1 MTDQSAKPVA
11 ETGLEGLEAE
21 LKSVRERSSALLLR
35 SRAFMAASGKRRDE
49 GLIAKLRR
57 QLGLG

>member
-1 MTDQSAKPVA
+1 MKSQTDA
-11 ETGLEGLEAE
+11 EDALGGMEAE
-21 LKSVRERSSALLLR
+21 LKKLREDSRALASR
-35 SRAFMAASGKRRDE
+35 SRAFTAAVGKRQDE

>member
-1 MTDQSAKPVA
+1 MNDRAAALA
-11 ETGLEGLEAE
+11 EMEAE
-21 LKSVRERSSALLLR
+21 LKSLREASRALASR
-35 SRAFMAASGKRRDE
+35 SRAFSAKVERRRDE

>member
-1 MTDQSAKPVA
+1 MTNRTDA
-11 ETGLEGLEAE
+11 EAALGEMEEE
-21 LKSVRERSSALLLR
+21 LKKLREASRALASR
-35 SRAFMAASGKRRDE
+35 SRAFTAAVGKRADE

>member
-1 MTDQSAKPVA
+1 MSDREAA
-11 ETGLEGLEAE
+11 LDELEAE
-21 LKSVRERSSALLLR
+21 LKKLREASRALASR
-35 SRAFMAASGKRRDE
+35 SRAFSAAVVKRGDE